1 MIRQTKYKSIILT
14 VLLIGFF
21 SLKGKSQPGYPAD
34 GFVISFN
41 VDFIKLPENLNSGDL
56 RAKYLDTTLKVIFV
70 DSTKSI
76 EDVTSLI
83 SKCSY
88 RVLSVDTNN
97 VAKLIVY
104 IGSSYSLEECY
115 ADELIIKKVTTKSL
129 GQNQDVFC
137 WYSGKL
143 IFIYDGEV
151 KQFVCRNIPDGSW
164 LDLQDINFSKSKELI
179 LIPPFNK
186 GLSYEKNNITKFRK

>member
-1 MIRQTKYKSIILT
+1 MFIKTIYKSIILT

-21 SLKGKSQPGYPAD
+21 SLKGKSQPGYPTD

-41 VDFIKLPENLNSGDL
+41 VDFINLPENLNSGDL
-56 RAKYLDTTLKVIFV
+56 RAKYLDTILKVIFV

-76 EDVTSLI
+76 DDVTSLI

-97 VAKLIVY
+97 TANLIVY

-115 ADELIIKKVTTKSL
+115 ADELIIKKVTTNSL

-143 IFIYDGEV
+143 IFIHDGEV

-164 LDLQDINFSKSKELI
+164 LDLQDIDFSKSKELI

-186 GLSYEKNNITKFRK
+186 GFFL